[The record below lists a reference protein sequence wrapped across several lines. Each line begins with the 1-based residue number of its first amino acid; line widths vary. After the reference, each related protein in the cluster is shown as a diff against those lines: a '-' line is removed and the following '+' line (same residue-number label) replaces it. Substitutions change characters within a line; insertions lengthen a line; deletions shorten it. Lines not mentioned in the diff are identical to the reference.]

1 MTRKQ
6 ELLKIFEC
14 VDENQRTLIINLIDE
29 FVFQEE
35 KLKELQKLPF
45 IRIHPKNTAKQE
57 STPAQKQYKELS
69 QSYTNIAKV
78 LLSVLSKIE
87 SAERDPVAE
96 FMESLSYEIR

>member
-35 KLKELQKLPF
+35 KLKELQQLPF
-45 IRIHPKNTAKQE
+45 IRIHPKNAAKQE
-57 STPAQKQYKELS
+57 STPAQKQYKEIS
-69 QSYTNIAKV
+69 QAYTNIAKV
-78 LLSVLSKIE
+78 LLSVLNKVE
-87 SAERDPVAE
+87 NAERDPVAE
-96 FMESLSYEIR
+96 FMEKLSYEIR

>member
-14 VDENQRTLIINLIDE
+14 ADKNQRTLVTNLINE

-45 IRIHPKNTAKQE
+45 IRVHPKNTAKQE
-57 STPAQKQYKELS
+57 STPAQKQYKEIS

-87 SAERDPVAE
+87 NSERDPVAE
-96 FMESLSYEIR
+96 FMERLSYEVR

>member
-35 KLKELQKLPF
+35 KLKELQQLPF
-45 IRIHPKNTAKQE
+45 IRTHPKNTAKQE
-57 STPAQKQYKELS
+57 STPAQKQYKEIS
-69 QSYTNIAKV
+69 QAYTNIAKV
-78 LLSVLSKIE
+78 LLSVLNKVE
-87 SAERDPVAE
+87 NAERDPVAE
-96 FMESLSYEIR
+96 FMEKLSYEIR